1 MDQVELAD
9 NYHTLGVTQRSSS
22 KQMTMMVGLLVGNQN
37 ESKCQKPEK
46 PNKVQ
51 KNNLW
56 EENMAKGF
64 FFPDWLS
71 TEFVLYVDKNI
82 VYAVQV
88 WQKQKS
94 LLTIKSTS
102 TNPRKNK
109 L

>member
-1 MDQVELAD
+1 MTSRLHIAIKKKWHLLAMDQVELAD

-64 FFPDWLS
+64 FFPD
-71 TEFVLYVDKNI
+71 
-82 VYAVQV
+82 
-88 WQKQKS
+88 
-94 LLTIKSTS
+94 
-102 TNPRKNK
+102 
-109 L
+109 